1 MNTAVT
7 GNAKFISDAV
17 GCSVSAVL
25 KTARLFESGMTIPFI
40 ARYRKEV
47 TGGMDELKL
56 AELQKWLERMAR
68 LDDRKKYITD
78 SLRQSGNLSPELE
91 QAISACRDENE
102 LEDIYLPFKP
112 KRKTRASLA
121 REKGL
126 EPLAQG
132 LLKGRFIRPEEE
144 AERFAVKAGISAG
157 EALEGAM
164 DILAEQIAEH
174 AEARKFLRKLFLREG
189 KLVAKKSRKAD
200 AEAEKFRDYFAYSEP
215 VSSIPAHRILAVF
228 RGENEGALSL
238 SVQVDEDKAMDILRR
253 NMRVPPGKCGIYV
266 EKALRDGLN
275 RLLWPSMENEVK
287 AELKEKADRDSI
299 RVFGENL
306 NQLLMA
312 PPLGYMRVL
321 AIDPGFRTGCK
332 VVCLDETGAL
342 LHNETIFP
350 HPPQNEKDKAAKT
363 LRRLVEAYK
372 IQAIAIGNG
381 TAGRET
387 EDFIRHYIRFPADSE
402 VKVFS
407 VSEAGA
413 SVYSASPVARE
424 EFPQYDV
431 TVRGAVSIGRRLMD
445 PLAEL
450 VKIDPKAVGVGQYQ
464 HDVDQHLLKSEL
476 DRVVESCVNRVGV
489 ELNTASRYILTYVA
503 GLGPSLAKQIV
514 DYRAEKGPFRSRKE
528 LLKVPKLGPK
538 AFEQCAGFLRI
549 RDGEN
554 PLDNSA
560 VHPERYALVEK
571 MAADLGVKPADLI
584 RDKELVERID
594 LNLYV
599 SEEVGL
605 PTLQDIKEELL
616 KPGRDP
622 RKTFKMMEFDSRVR
636 KLEDLVPGMVLPG
649 IVTNITHFG
658 CFVDV
663 GVKQDGLVHISR
675 LADSF
680 VDDPYKVVRLHQHV
694 NVKVLE
700 CDPVRKR
707 ISFSMKGLHGN

>member
-1 MNTAVT
+1 MRDYSLH
-7 GNAKFISDAV
+7 AKFISEMVDCPV
-17 GCSVSAVL
+17 SVVL
-25 KTARLFESGMTIPFI
+25 KTAQLFESGMTIPFV
-40 ARYRKEV
+40 ARYRKEI
-47 TGGMDELKL
+47 TGGMDEVKL
-56 AELQKWLERMAR
+56 AELQKWLDR
-68 LDDRKKYITD
+68 LAKMDDRKKTILD
-78 SLRQSGNLSPELE
+78 SLRESGNLSPELE
-91 QAISACRDENE
+91 NAISACRDENE
-102 LEDIYLPFKP
+102 LEDIYLPYKP
-112 KRKTRASLA
+112 KRKTRATAA

-132 LLKGRFIRPEEE
+132 LLKGRFPNPEEE
-144 AERFAVKAGISAG
+144 AERFALKAGISAE
-157 EALEGAM
+157 EALSGAM
-164 DILAEQIAEH
+164 DILAEQISEH
-174 AEARKFLRKLFLREG
+174 AEARKFLRKLFFREG
-189 KLVAKKSRKAD
+189 KLTAKKSRKAD
-200 AEAEKFRDYFAYSEP
+200 AESEKFRDYFSYSEP
-215 VSSIPAHRILAVF
+215 VSRMPAHRILAVF

-238 SVQVDEDKAMDILRR
+238 SVEVDEDRAMDILRR
-253 NMRVPPGKCGIYV
+253 NMRVPFGKCGSYV
-266 EKALRDGLN
+266 EKALLDGLN

-287 AELKEKADRDSI
+287 TELKDKADRDSI
-299 RVFGENL
+299 KVFGENL
-306 NQLLMA
+306 DQLLMA
-312 PPLGYMRVL
+312 SPLGHMRVL

-332 VVCLDETGAL
+332 IVCLDEMGNL

-350 HPPQNEKDKAAKT
+350 HPPQNEKDKASKT

-387 EDFIRHYIRFPADSE
+387 EDFIRYHIRFPADSE

-413 SVYSASPVARE
+413 SVYSASSVARE

-464 HDVDQHLLKSEL
+464 HDVDQNLLKSEL

-503 GLGPSLAKQIV
+503 GLGPALAKQIV
-514 DYRAEKGPFRSRKE
+514 DYRSQNGPFRSRKE
-528 LLKVPKLGPK
+528 LLKVPRLGPK

-549 RDGEN
+549 RNGQN

-571 MAADLGVKPADLI
+571 MAADLGVKSAELIRNADLTQ
-584 RDKELVERID
+584 RID
-594 LNLYV
+594 LKKYV
-599 SEEVGL
+599 NEQVGL
-605 PTLQDIKEELL
+605 LTLEDIKQELL

-622 RKTFKMMEFDSRVR
+622 RKSFKMMEFDSQVR
-636 KLEDLVPGMVLPG
+636 KLDDLVPGMILPG

-663 GVKQDGLVHISR
+663 GVKQDGLVHVSQ
-675 LADSF
+675 LADRF
-680 VDDPYKVVRLHQHV
+680 VDDPSKVVRLHQHV
-694 NVKVLE
+694 KVKVLE
-700 CDPVRKR
+700 CDPARKR
-707 ISFSMKGLHGN
+707 VSFSMKGLNEG